1 MEKREIGN
9 SLTKGLSEAKRG
21 AFSRRSVL
29 TLVCTLGATAPLGM
43 FGAARAL
50 TASGTGSLSYIPGEP
65 LILSR
70 RSEQ

>member
-21 AFSRRSVL
+21 VFSRRSVL

-50 TASGTGSLSYIPGEP
+50 TAS
-65 LILSR
+65 
-70 RSEQ
+70 